1 MYINNVNILRNY
13 CELRVFYRFV
23 TENSA
28 IPILFLSLK
37 VFKEYFLPFLKIT
50 QTQKQE
56 YRFNNDLK
64 LFSYPFVAS
73 A

>member
-1 MYINNVNILRNY
+1 
-13 CELRVFYRFV
+13 
-23 TENSA
+23 
-28 IPILFLSLK
+28 LFLSLK
-37 VFKEYFLPFLKIT
+37 VFKGYFLPFLKIT